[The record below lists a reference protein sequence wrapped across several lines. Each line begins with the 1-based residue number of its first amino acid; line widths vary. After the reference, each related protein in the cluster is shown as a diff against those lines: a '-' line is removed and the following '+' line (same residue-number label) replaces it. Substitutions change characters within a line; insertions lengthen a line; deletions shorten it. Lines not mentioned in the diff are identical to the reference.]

1 MHRCIPHSINHPAR
15 ILLITLCALMLPQP
29 KGAVLN
35 PAVAAANSKEMEEQ
49 SFHPNGKLKAEW
61 TTVDGRKQGDYKEY
75 TENGQLRRH
84 YLYADNEQHGLQIE
98 YSPNGNIKREFDMYR
113 GRLQGEEKTY
123 YESGELNK
131 VTTYKNNRRDGPAL
145 VYRKTG
151 LLQRESNYKNGRLSG
166 NRKDFWLNG
175 QISTLAKYQNGKL
188 HGEFK
193 TFSPEGKLLKVS
205 YYKNGKPL
213 TNAPSSGQ
221 TDDIRAISEALSV
234 QKEFYETG
242 ELKSI
247 AQFRN
252 GLFHG
257 MLKRFFDSGAT
268 KSITHYYEGLRDGVQ
283 IVYYESGIVA
293 SQLFY
298 KDDKLHGIQKF
309 FYRNGVLRA
318 KERYED
324 GIQSGVQEYYYENG
338 VMLSRKFFRRGNLL
352 RLQRFVYEN
361 GVLKTIEELIQ
372 NQEIVRNV
380 EEAEEENV
388 ELLLSEYFLEAD
400 IQEFYDNGNIKL
412 ELETKESGA
421 VFQRLYYEGGG
432 LEYEIKW
439 AKGDGKL
446 YYEHY
451 DSVGGLAKAE
461 LAGIYKHADLVRHK
475 DFCDSLSGE
484 MINGHCRLTTTDS
497 NNDCIDSEQCQA
509 MCITRG
515 KNEGD
520 EAQGKCSPY
529 SDMSDGCYNFIS
541 QGIASAPQGKC
552 GSS

>member
-1 MHRCIPHSINHPAR
+1 MHPCIPLSLIKPFR
-15 ILLITLCALMLPQP
+15 IILLCLSVLMLPLLSGLPSGQGLAFAME
-29 KGAVLN
+29 K
-35 PAVAAANSKEMEEQ
+35 EEQ
-49 SFHPNGKLKAEW
+49 SFHANGKLKAEW
-61 TTVDGRKQGDYKEY
+61 TSVNGKKEGEFKEY
-75 TENGQLRRH
+75 LDTGVLKRQ
-84 YLYADNEQHGLQIE
+84 YLFKDDVQHGTQVE
-98 YSPNGNIKREFDMYR
+98 YFSNGNIKREYEMFK

-123 YESGELNK
+123 FESGELNK

-166 NRKDFWLNG
+166 LRKDFWLNG

-193 TFSPEGKLLKVS
+193 TFSPEGKMLKVS
-205 YYKNGKPL
+205 YYKNGKPIS
-213 TNAPSSGQ
+213 NAPNSSQ
-221 TDDIRAISEALSV
+221 TQDIRAISEALSV
-234 QKEFYETG
+234 KKDFYETG
-242 ELKSI
+242 GLKSI

-318 KERYED
+318 RERYED
-324 GIQSGVQEYYYENG
+324 GIQNGVQEYYYENG
-338 VMLSRKFFRRGNLL
+338 VMLSRKFFRQGNLL

-361 GVLKTIEELIQ
+361 GVLKTIEELIE
-372 NQEIVRNV
+372 NQQIVRNV
-380 EEAEEENV
+380 EEAEEEEV

-400 IQEFYDNGNIKL
+400 IQEFFDNGNIRL

-439 AKGDGKL
+439 AQGDDRL
-446 YYEHY
+446 YYEYY
-451 DSVGGLAKAE
+451 DSVGRLEKAE
-461 LAGIYKHADLVRHK
+461 RASIYKLTDLIRHQ
-475 DFCDSLSGE
+475 DFCDSLGGE
-484 MINGHCRLTTTDS
+484 MIKNHCRLTTTDS

-515 KNEGD
+515 KNEGE

-529 SDMSDGCYNFIS
+529 SDMSDGCYNIVT
-541 QGIASAPQGKC
+541 QGAASAPRGQC
-552 GSS
+552 DNS